1 MQQWGRQAKQHKLLE
16 LLQLVMMEKGC
27 LRRTALMAWYGPI
40 YASISEEDSN
50 ALPPCHDLKNPFG
63 WFKNCVWII
72 VALCHK
78 GKKIHLHNLEPS
90 REHGLLLNGYFFS
103 TLDFPNCLSIQRLV
117 TGIYESFNM
126 AMSGAPSSCVRLQ
139 PFHLFQMTATCCVGL
154 CLKHE
159 VGRRTGWQL
168 DYDEDWSC

>member
-1 MQQWGRQAKQHKLLE
+1 MQQWGRQAKQHKLWE
-16 LLQLVMMEKGC
+16 LLQLSWWKREDVY
-27 LRRTALMAWYGPI
+27 AGPLWWHGMLP
-40 YASISEEDSN
+40 YTPASQRKI
-50 ALPPCHDLKNPFG
+50 PMPCHDFSSILMVQEFC
-63 WFKNCVWII
+63 WDCRTV
-72 VALCHK
+72 HK

-103 TLDFPNCLSIQRLV
+103 TLDFPNCLSIKRLV
-117 TGIYESFNM
+117 TGIYENFSM
-126 AMSGAPSSCVRLQ
+126 AMSGAPASCVHLQ

-159 VGRRTGWQL
+159 VGRRWGWHL

>member
-16 LLQLVMMEKGC
+16 LLQLSWWKREDVY
-27 LRRTALMAWYGPI
+27 AGPLWWHGMVP
-40 YASISEEDSN
+40 YMPASQRKI
-50 ALPPCHDLKNPFG
+50 PMPCHDLKNPFG
-63 WFKNCVWII
+63 WFKNCVWIM

-78 GKKIHLHNLEPS
+78 GKKIQLHNLEPS

-126 AMSGAPSSCVRLQ
+126 AMSGAPSSCVHLQ